1 MAYFI
6 FGKDLEG
13 VLGTISRIAENQ
25 NDLNNLNIRK
35 EDYKIIEDSQDNFN
49 QVKLGT
55 KYPEKYNNN
64 IITYVDFKRN
74 FNDKNSVKFYIKN
87 FTNQINDFLEL
98 NKQHPDFNKWNNY
111 LNQLNSLNINDITY
125 PLNKSLEQYFQ
136 DIGQPSLSPLQLP

>member
-6 FGKDLEG
+6 FGKDLDG

-49 QVKLGT
+49 QVKFGT

-64 IITYVDFKRN
+64 IITYVDFMRN
-74 FNDKNSVKFYIKN
+74 FNDKDSVKFYIKN

-136 DIGQPSLSPLQLP
+136 DIGQPSLNPLQLP

>member
-6 FGKDLEG
+6 FGKDLDG

-49 QVKLGT
+49 QVKFGT

-64 IITYVDFKRN
+64 IITYVDFERN
-74 FNDKNSVKFYIKN
+74 FNDKNSLKFYIKN
-87 FTNQINDFLEL
+87 FSSQITDFLEL

-136 DIGQPSLSPLQLP
+136 DIGQPS